1 MRPGPATSRN
11 VSRLRRHGVRTTTPR
26 TPGRSSARR
35 QSERCPLVS
44 LSVSKAHADPQ
55 TEHVGGTAVAVV
67 AGVLDV
73 LVVGRD
79 VDIAKQ
85 LPVVVDLQDPLEAVG
100 EPAVAE
106 DKAGPAPLEIVSML
120 GGEPVE
126 RIRDPHP
133 VSRAP
138 PVRPAELYADARE
151 AIDFGECEA
160 LGLAVVVAQSEE
172 DSSFP
177 GIGQRLL

>member
-1 MRPGPATSRN
+1 ATSRN

-26 TPGRSSARR
+26 TRGRSSARR
-35 QSERCPLVS
+35 QSECCTLVS
-44 LSVSKAHADPQ
+44 LSVSEAHADPQ
-55 TEHVGGTAVAVV
+55 TEHVGGAAVAVV

-85 LPVVVDLQDPLEAVG
+85 LPVVVDLQNPLEPVG

-106 DKAGPAPLEIVSML
+106 HEAGAALLQVVPML

-126 RIRDPHP
+126 RMGDPHP

-138 PVRPAELYADARE
+138 PVSPAELYADARE
-151 AIDFGECEA
+151 AVDFGEREA
-160 LGLAVVVAQSEE
+160 LGLA
-172 DSSFP
+172 
-177 GIGQRLL
+177 